1 MAIEKK
7 NIRNVLKTI
16 VELKNK
22 PSVNIVEYWR
32 AIGYL
37 EATLQS
43 FDVISANKEDDNYVF
58 NYTKEIIIK
67 QKLII
72 FNIKLKDIVR
82 DEKLDETLI
91 RLAINFL
98 NDKK

>member
-7 NIRNVLKTI
+7 NIKNILKTLT
-16 VELKNK
+16 ELKK
-22 PSVNIVEYWR
+22 ESTFNIVEYWR
-32 AIGYL
+32 AVGYL

-43 FDVISANKEDDNYVF
+43 FDVISAKKDDDNYVF
-58 NYTKEIIIK
+58 NFTEKTIIK
-67 QKLII
+67 QKIFF

-82 DEKLDETLI
+82 DERVDETLI
-91 RLAINFL
+91 RLASNFL